1 MTTFYVDDIKH
12 TSHSNKSTGFPK
24 LVVNGSYFL
33 AFPDRGYKSKY
44 EFSEWMYFE
53 GPIVLTKDNTRY
65 RVAASGIG
73 GFSTARF
80 NAYFSYGS
88 GVSNVDYRPTVG
100 AYYSGS
106 QVYSNYSISDG
117 TIYFS
122 GSRAGTYLCLASGR
136 VYSHWTPGY
145 WTVTTVVGPSHSVY
159 GYGYGGGGG
168 GSIDIPTWHPG
179 YWTTSVTAST
189 FKRTD

>member
-12 TSHSNKSTGFPK
+12 TNYTNKSTGFPK

-33 AFPDRGYKSKY
+33 AFPDKGYKGKY
-44 EFSEWMYFE
+44 EFSDWMYFE

-65 RVAASGIG
+65 RVAASGLG

-80 NAYFSYGS
+80 NAYFSHAS
-88 GVSNVDYRPTVG
+88 AVFNADYRPTVG
-100 AYYSGS
+100 SYYPGS
-106 QVYSNYSISDG
+106 KIFSNYWTSGGSI
-117 TIYFS
+117 YLS
-122 GSRAGTYLCLASGR
+122 GARSGTYLCLAAGR
-136 VYSHWTPGY
+136 VYSYYVHESY
-145 WTVTTVVGPSHSVY
+145 WGSWSGWSRY
-159 GYGYGGGGG
+159 GYYGGGGG
-168 GSIDIPTWHPG
+168 GSSGG

>member
-1 MTTFYVDDIKH
+1 MTTFYVDNIEH

-33 AFPDRGYKSKY
+33 AFPDKGYKGKY

-80 NAYFSYGS
+80 NAYFSHADA
-88 GVSNVDYRPTVG
+88 VSSVDYRPTVG
-100 AYYSGS
+100 SYYPGS
-106 QVYSNYSISDG
+106 KIFSNYSISGG
-117 TIYFS
+117 TIYLS
-122 GSRAGTYLCLASGR
+122 GPKPGTYLCLAAGR
-136 VYSHWTPGY
+136 VYSHYTPS
-145 WTVTTVVGPSHSVY
+145 W
-159 GYGYGGGGG
+159 GYGYW
-168 GSIDIPTWHPG
+168 WHPG

>member
-33 AFPDRGYKSKY
+33 AFPDKGYKGKY

-53 GPIVLTKDNTRY
+53 GPIVLTKDNRRY

-80 NAYFSYGS
+80 NAYFSHES
-88 GVSNVDYRPTVG
+88 TVSSVDYSPTVG
-100 AYYSGS
+100 SYYSGS
-106 QVYSNYSISDG
+106 KIFSNYSTSGG
-117 TIYFS
+117 TIYLS
-122 GSRAGTYLCLASGR
+122 GARSGTYLCLAAGR
-136 VYSHWTPGY
+136 VYSHWNPPTWG
-145 WTVTTVVGPSHSVY
+145 
-159 GYGYGGGGG
+159 GYGGYGWYG
-168 GSIDIPTWHPG
+168 GSDG
-179 YWTTSVTAST
+179 YWSVDVRPST
-189 FKRTD
+189 FKRVE

>member
-1 MTTFYVDDIKH
+1 MTTFYANGIKH
-12 TSHSNKSTGFPK
+12 TNHTNKSTGFPK

-33 AFPDRGYKSKY
+33 AFPDKGYKSKY

-53 GPIVLTKDNTRY
+53 GPIVLTKDNKRY

-73 GFSTARF
+73 GFSTAKF
-80 NAYFSYGS
+80 DAYFSLES
-88 GVSNVDYRPTVG
+88 EVSSVDYRPTVG

-106 QVYSNYSISDG
+106 KIFSNYSTSGG
-117 TIYFS
+117 TIYLS
-122 GSRAGTYLCLASGR
+122 GARSGTYLCLAAGR
-136 VYSHWTPGY
+136 VYSHYVPGWGY
-145 WTVTTVVGPSHSVY
+145 YSY
-159 GYGYGGGGG
+159 G
-168 GSIDIPTWHPG
+168 G

>member
-1 MTTFYVDDIKH
+1 MTTFYVDNIKH

-33 AFPDRGYKSKY
+33 AFPDKGYKGKY

-53 GPIVLTKDNTRY
+53 GPIVLTKDNRRY

-80 NAYFSYGS
+80 NAYFSHAS
-88 GVSNVDYRPTVG
+88 TVSSVDYSPTVG
-100 AYYSGS
+100 SYYSGS
-106 QVYSNYSISDG
+106 KIFSNYSTSGG
-117 TIYFS
+117 TIYLS
-122 GSRAGTYLCLASGR
+122 GARSGTYLCLAAGR
-136 VYSHWTPGY
+136 VYSHYVPG
-145 WTVTTVVGPSHSVY
+145 WSY
-159 GYGYGGGGG
+159 GYHSY
-168 GSIDIPTWHPG
+168 DG

>member
-12 TSHSNKSTGFPK
+12 ESHSNKSTGFPK

-33 AFPDRGYKSKY
+33 AFPDKGYKGKY

-65 RVAASGIG
+65 RVAASGLG

-80 NAYFSYGS
+80 NAYFSHAS
-88 GVSNVDYRPTVG
+88 AVSSVDYRPAVG
-100 AYYSGS
+100 SYYPGS
-106 QVYSNYSISDG
+106 KIFSNYWTSGG
-117 TIYFS
+117 TIYLS
-122 GSRAGTYLCLASGR
+122 GARSGTYLCLAAGR
-136 VYSHWTPGY
+136 VYSHWNPPTWG
-145 WTVTTVVGPSHSVY
+145 
-159 GYGYGGGGG
+159 GYGG
-168 GSIDIPTWHPG
+168 SSRG
-179 YWTTSVTAST
+179 YWSTSVTAST

>member
-1 MTTFYVDDIKH
+1 MTTFYVDNIKH

-33 AFPDRGYKSKY
+33 AFPDKGYKGKY

-80 NAYFSYGS
+80 NAYFSHTS
-88 GVSNVDYRPTVG
+88 AVSSVDYRPTVG
-100 AYYSGS
+100 SYYPGS
-106 QVYSNYSISDG
+106 KIFSNYSTSGG
-117 TIYFS
+117 TIYLS
-122 GSRAGTYLCLASGR
+122 GARSGTYLCLAAGR
-136 VYSHWTPGY
+136 VYSHWNPPTWG
-145 WTVTTVVGPSHSVY
+145 
-159 GYGYGGGGG
+159 GYGGYGWRSWRSWYG
-168 GSIDIPTWHPG
+168 GSDG
-179 YWTTSVTAST
+179 YWSVDVRPST
-189 FKRTD
+189 FKRVE

>member
-1 MTTFYVDDIKH
+1 MTTFYVDNIKH

-33 AFPDRGYKSKY
+33 AFPDKGYKGKY

-53 GPIVLTKDNTRY
+53 GPIVLTKGNARY

-80 NAYFSYGS
+80 NAYFSHTS
-88 GVSNVDYRPTVG
+88 AVSSVDYRPTVG
-100 AYYSGS
+100 SYYPGS
-106 QVYSNYSISDG
+106 KIFSNYSTSGG
-117 TIYFS
+117 TIYLTGARS
-122 GSRAGTYLCLASGR
+122 GTYLCLAAGR
-136 VYSHWTPGY
+136 VYSHWTPGWWSSSY
-145 WTVTTVVGPSHSVY
+145 SG
-159 GYGYGGGGG
+159 GYYGGW
-168 GSIDIPTWHPG
+168 DFVWNPG

>member
-1 MTTFYVDDIKH
+1 MTTFYVDNIKH

-33 AFPDRGYKSKY
+33 AFPDKGYKGKY

-80 NAYFSYGS
+80 NAYFSHAS
-88 GVSNVDYRPTVG
+88 AVSNVDYRPTVG
-100 AYYSGS
+100 SYYPGS
-106 QVYSNYSISDG
+106 KIFSNYSTSGG

-122 GSRAGTYLCLASGR
+122 GSRSGTYLCLAAGR
-136 VYSHWTPGY
+136 VYSHWNPPTWG
-145 WTVTTVVGPSHSVY
+145 
-159 GYGYGGGGG
+159 GYGGYGWR
-168 GSIDIPTWHPG
+168 SWRSWRSWYDDSDG
-179 YWTTSVTAST
+179 YWSVDVRPST

>member
-1 MTTFYVDDIKH
+1 MTTFYVDNIKH
-12 TSHSNKSTGFPK
+12 ESHSNKSTGFPK

-33 AFPDRGYKSKY
+33 AFPDKGYKGKY

-80 NAYFSYGS
+80 NAYFSHAS
-88 GVSNVDYRPTVG
+88 TVSSVDYRPTVG
-100 AYYSGS
+100 SYYPGS
-106 QVYSNYSISDG
+106 KIFSNYWTSGG
-117 TIYFS
+117 TIYLS
-122 GSRAGTYLCLASGR
+122 DARSGTYLCLAAGR
-136 VYSHWTPGY
+136 VYSHWTPG
-145 WTVTTVVGPSHSVY
+145 WWSSWSGWSRY
-159 GYGYGGGGG
+159 GYYGGGGG
-168 GSIDIPTWHPG
+168 GPTWHEG
-179 YWTTSVTAST
+179 YWSTSVTASA

>member
-1 MTTFYVDDIKH
+1 MTTFYVDNIKH

-33 AFPDRGYKSKY
+33 AFPDKGYKGKY

-80 NAYFSYGS
+80 NAYFSHAS
-88 GVSNVDYRPTVG
+88 AVSNVDYRPTVG
-100 AYYSGS
+100 SYYPGS
-106 QVYSNYSISDG
+106 KIFSNYSTSGG

-122 GSRAGTYLCLASGR
+122 GARGGTYLCLAAGR
-136 VYSHWTPGY
+136 VYSHWNPPTWGSYNGYGWYGGSNGY
-145 WTVTTVVGPSHSVY
+145 WSV
-159 GYGYGGGGG
+159 
-168 GSIDIPTWHPG
+168 DVRP
-179 YWTTSVTAST
+179 ST
-189 FKRTD
+189 FKRVE